1 MEHIFVAE
9 RSHLPWV
16 SKKLW
21 KILTWSIG
29 HGRKIMIEDSLT
41 MKNSPFTTIFIVV
54 DGHFSSSV
62 RMATTM
68 NSALATSMR
77 RMRSWRCGLTYSH
90 CQTKRMQHCCLFQ
103 DGVPVAE
110 RHPQALEEAN
120 MSLFARS
127 WISPPSRLRCRRTP
141 VSSWRRIDNGS

>member
-1 MEHIFVAE
+1 MEHIFVVE

-16 SKKLW
+16 SKKSW

-41 MKNSPFTTIFIVV
+41 MKNSPFTTIFIMV

-62 RMATTM
+62 RMATMM
-68 NSALATSMR
+68 NSALATSTR

-103 DGVPVAE
+103 DGVPAAE
-110 RHPQALEEAN
+110 RHPSTRGGEHVVVCPLMDISTKQASVQENARVLMEAN
-120 MSLFARS
+120 R
-127 WISPPSRLRCRRTP
+127 
-141 VSSWRRIDNGS
+141 